1 MPDAP
6 AQIPAPLANARD
18 GFLTFVRV
26 ECGLA
31 ALTVEAYQRDLRE
44 LLNDLTLEHV
54 AEPGQITPR
63 HLAQHLQSLRT
74 ARNHKASTVTR
85 HLATIRIF
93 CRWLL
98 ATGRIDSNPAR
109 FLDRPARARRLPGVL
124 SERQMLA
131 LLDAPQPPTEHAGPY
146 ARVPCLWLRDRALLE
161 LMYAAGLRATEI
173 ANASL
178 MDINDTLQIIRIRGK
193 GGRERVVPI
202 HQKAMDALDDYRSE
216 ARPQLLRSD
225 RRDKGRLFLSHTGC
239 PLERVAVWQ
248 IVTRNARKAGLA
260 HVHPHMLRHSF
271 ATHLLIGGAD
281 LRVVQELL
289 GHADISTTEI
299 YTHIDRTHLKET
311 HRRCHPRP

>member
-1 MPDAP
+1 MQTSP

-18 GFLTFVRV
+18 GFLTFIRV

-31 ALTVEAYQRDLRE
+31 PLTVEAYQRDLRE
-44 LLNDLTLEHV
+44 LLHDLAAQQV
-54 AEPGQITPR
+54 AEPQEITPR
-63 HLAQHLQSLRT
+63 HLAQHLQSLR
-74 ARNHKASTVTR
+74 ADRNHKASTVTR
-85 HLATIRIF
+85 HLATIRVF

-98 ATGRIDSNPAR
+98 ATGRVDSNPSQ

-124 SERQMLA
+124 TERQMKA
-131 LLDAPQPPTEHAGPY
+131 LLDAPQPPTGKSGLY

-161 LMYAAGLRATEI
+161 LMYAAGLRATEV

-178 MDINDTLQIIRIRGK
+178 MDINDTLQIIRVRGK

-202 HQKAMDALDDYRSE
+202 HQQAMNALNDYRSE
-216 ARPQLLRSD
+216 ARPQLLRAD
-225 RRDKGRLFLSHTGC
+225 RRDRGRLFLSHTGS

-248 IVTRNARKAGLA
+248 IVTRNARKAGLS

-299 YTHIDRTHLKET
+299 YTHIDRTRLKET